1 MLAAA
6 PPRPLRLFM
15 LCYHFPPMGTT
26 GALRPARLL
35 RYLPADIE
43 VEVLTVAD
51 PPEGAGNEALWREI
65 APRVARHE
73 APLRPRA
80 VQRRLES
87 ALAAATEGGLPS
99 KVLKTLATWCAW
111 VPDRQ
116 VAFVDGAVE
125 VASALFERRRPDVLF
140 CSSPP
145 HSLHLAGVRLKQR
158 FGLPL
163 ACDFR
168 DPWSDNPERRWP
180 SAWHRGHERR
190 LEARV
195 LRAADLVLANTPG
208 NALQLRRSFPW
219 LPQGRVAVLP
229 NGFDPA
235 RRAALS
241 AAPAQPRA
249 DGRRVVLYS
258 GHVYAG
264 GAPAFAALHAL
275 LRLQPDLPGRVLFRC
290 VGSMDPPVARL
301 CSALERAGLLERAPA
316 VPADEV
322 PALLAGADAL
332 FYVVPP
338 AGRHWI
344 PSKLYDYLLAGKPV
358 LAVLPRGDA
367 WDVLA
372 RARTGV
378 LIEQDGPEVVA
389 RGLREAL
396 DRLSAGTLALHPDP
410 SALLPFDA
418 RTQAAQLA
426 GWLRALAG
434 RPADGAP
441 AVAGVAAP

>member
-1 MLAAA
+1 
-6 PPRPLRLFM
+6 M

-26 GALRPARLL
+26 GALRPARLV

-43 VEVLTVAD
+43 VEVLTVAG
-51 PPEGAGNEALWREI
+51 PPEGGGNEALWREI
-65 APRVARHE
+65 EARVVRHE
-73 APLRPRA
+73 VPLRPRA
-80 VQRRLES
+80 LQRRLES
-87 ALAAATEGGLPS
+87 ALARSAEGSLAS
-99 KVLKTLATWCAW
+99 KACKTLATWCAW

-125 VASALFERRRPDVLF
+125 AGAALCARRRPDVLLS
-140 CSSPP
+140 SSPP
-145 HSLHLAGVRLKQR
+145 HSLHLAAVRLKQR
-158 FGLPL
+158 CGAPL
-163 ACDFR
+163 VCDFR

-180 SAWHRGHERR
+180 SALHRAHERR

-208 NALQLRRSFPW
+208 NARMLRRSFPW
-219 LPQGRVAVLP
+219 LPEGRVQVLP

-241 AAPAQPRA
+241 AAAPAPRA
-249 DGRRVVLYS
+249 DGRRVVLYT

-264 GAPAFAALHAL
+264 GAPAFEALAAL
-275 LRLQPDLPGRVLFRC
+275 LRRRPDLPARVLFRC

-301 CSALERAGLLERAPA
+301 CGPLERAGLLERAPA
-316 VPADEV
+316 VPASEV

-372 RARTGV
+372 GAGTGV
-378 LIEQDGPEVVA
+378 LVEAGGRQDPA
-389 RGLREAL
+389 AGLGDAL
-396 DRLSAGTLALHPDP
+396 DRLLAGTLAPRPDP
-410 SALLPFDA
+410 AALLPFDA

-426 GWLRALAG
+426 RWLRALAG
-434 RPADGAP
+434 RPAEGAP
-441 AVAGVAAP
+441 AAAAATAP

>member
-1 MLAAA
+1 
-6 PPRPLRLFM
+6 M

-35 RYLPADIE
+35 RYLPADVE
-43 VEVLTVAD
+43 VDVLTVAS
-51 PPEGAGNEALWREI
+51 PPEGGGNEALWREI
-65 APRVARHE
+65 EARVTRHE

-80 VQRRLES
+80 VQRRLEA
-87 ALAAATEGGLPS
+87 ALARTVEGGLPS
-99 KVLKTLATWCAW
+99 KAWKTLATWCAW

-125 VASALFERRRPDVLF
+125 AGAALCGRRRPDVLF
-140 CSSPP
+140 SSSPP
-145 HSLHLAGVRLKQR
+145 HSLHLAAVRLKQR
-158 FGLPL
+158 CGVPL
-163 ACDFR
+163 VCDFR

-180 SAWHRGHERR
+180 SALHRAHERR

-208 NALQLRRSFPW
+208 NALMLRRSFPW
-219 LPQGRVAVLP
+219 LPEGRVAVLP

-241 AAPAQPRA
+241 AAAPVPRA
-249 DGRRVVLYS
+249 DGRRVVLYT

-264 GAPAFAALHAL
+264 GAPAFEALAALLA
-275 LRLQPDLPGRVLFRC
+275 RRPDLPARVLFRC

-301 CSALERAGLLERAPA
+301 CGPLERAGLLERAPA
-316 VPADEV
+316 VPAGEV
-322 PALLAGADAL
+322 PALLASADAL

-367 WDVLA
+367 WDVLE
-372 RARTGV
+372 RAGAGV
-378 LIEQDGPEVVA
+378 LLETDGPEDVA
-389 RGLREAL
+389 ARLGDAL
-396 DRLSAGTLALHPDP
+396 ERLLAGTLALRPDP
-410 SALLPFDA
+410 AALLPYDA

-426 GWLRALAG
+426 RWLRALAG
-434 RPADGAP
+434 RPAEGSP
-441 AVAGVAAP
+441 AAAQAAAP